1 MGAKLREMEKNDY
14 SYETF
19 IDEIEKFRDEI
30 INEQEILR
38 LILMNLSNLLE

>member
-1 MGAKLREMEKNDY
+1 MEKNDY

-30 INEQEILR
+30 INRAKVQR